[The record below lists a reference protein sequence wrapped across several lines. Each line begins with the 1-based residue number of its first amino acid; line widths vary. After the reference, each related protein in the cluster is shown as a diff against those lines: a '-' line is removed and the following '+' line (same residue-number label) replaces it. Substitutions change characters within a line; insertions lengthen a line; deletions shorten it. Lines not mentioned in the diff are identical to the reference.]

1 MSWLGSVSFL
11 KITLALNRAMG
22 SSLRM
27 NSTKYLVTS
36 GPMRGMTLYVWPG
49 VPNMWY
55 NADKV
60 IVSKRE
66 DGKARFAI
74 APELLKPVA

>member
-1 MSWLGSVSFL
+1 
-11 KITLALNRAMG
+11 
-22 SSLRM
+22 M
-27 NSTKYLVTS
+27 NPTKHLVTS
-36 GPMRGMTLYVWPG
+36 GPMRGLILYVWPG

-66 DGKARFAI
+66 DGKCRFAI
-74 APELLKPVA
+74 APEVLKPVA